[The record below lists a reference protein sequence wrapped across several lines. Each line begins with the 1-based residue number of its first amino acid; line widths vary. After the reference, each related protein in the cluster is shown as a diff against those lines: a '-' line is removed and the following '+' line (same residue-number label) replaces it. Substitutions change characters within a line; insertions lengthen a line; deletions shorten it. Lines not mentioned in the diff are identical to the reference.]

1 MSTVLIIV
9 GVLCLLGA
17 FFTLTSNWSSGS
29 LLVTAF
35 VCWIGAAIIDVLED
49 IKKAL
54 VKKP

>member
-17 FFTLTSNWSSGS
+17 FFTLTSSWSSGS